1 MLIEQFI
8 ENPIIQKTN
17 SSFGN
22 YAIYI
27 SNATIKFF
35 MKKKQAEEYLEQY
48 LKYINDEG
56 A

>member
-8 ENPIIQKTN
+8 ENPIIEKSN

-22 YAIYI
+22 YAIRL

-35 MKKKQAEEYLEQY
+35 MKKKQAQEYLEQY
-48 LKYINDEG
+48 LKYINE
-56 A
+56 